1 VPHSEFAG
9 TSDAGPYGDVVR
21 EIDAIVGRLLDHLKA
36 RSLERDTIVIFTS
49 DNGPWFEGSS
59 APLRDRKGGAGYDGG
74 YRVPFI
80 AWAPGRIAAGGRTN
94 AICCGIDLLPT
105 LCALAGV
112 RLPADVEIDGLDISG
127 VLLRGERSPHEEIV
141 LFDNEEVVGVRT
153 QRWKYVAR
161 SHYRSFRLPME
172 RAGYPQLY
180 EVGRDVGESYSVAA
194 RHPGV
199 LEDMRA
205 RFARAEATFAPFKLG
220 VPAVFRALTGV
231 RESRGR
237 RD

>member
-1 VPHSEFAG
+1 
-9 TSDAGPYGDVVR
+9 
-21 EIDAIVGRLLDHLKA
+21 
-36 RSLERDTIVIFTS
+36 
-49 DNGPWFEGSS
+49 
-59 APLRDRKGGAGYDGG
+59 
-74 YRVPFI
+74 
-80 AWAPGRIAAGGRTN
+80 
-94 AICCGIDLLPT
+94 
-105 LCALAGV
+105 
-112 RLPADVEIDGLDISG
+112 VEIDGRDISG

-141 LFDNEEVVGVRT
+141 LFDNEDVVGIRT

-194 RHPGV
+194 RHPDV

-231 RESRGR
+231 RESRRR